1 MKPAFKSHIVA
12 CIFFAA
18 ITLGSDY
25 SFFASEAFAQTPT
38 PAQTPVQAPVASNQ
52 NNVVSG
58 SIQRREYT
66 LLEPLPCVN
75 GPEGTVTEGITCEN
89 GYVKKVNLYAILG
102 YAYRLLLALASIL
115 AVVMIMY
122 GGVQYMTTEA
132 FTGKSEAKETIK
144 NAVIGLFMTLGSFLF
159 LQTIDPKI
167 TELAQDPLP
176 PIGVDRENIF
186 DPQTLDQLLKNE
198 TARIQNLQKAAIQQA
213 EDDKKA
219 SESLSDVSSTYKNQ
233 VSKTET
239 ELAAY
244 KISNPTDIAGTKEI
258 QDQLKLQKRNLALA
272 KSESAVI
279 ENFGSYY
286 DALLSV
292 KMPATVEYSSTAW
305 NPNESI
311 FDNRNIFYAGLE
323 IPKRKTKITA
333 PYETALA
340 SMTAQNDVE
349 GSKAVQDRKQAI
361 ISLADFARDTIDLE
375 KRYEK
380 YAVRVATQGARPSTF
395 ATANQ
400 PKLQGLINGMLA
412 RTTSTALKT
421 TFGAGY
427 ETDITAQFYKKNLD
441 LYRQRLE
448 NIKATYK

>member
-25 SFFASEAFAQTPT
+25 SLFTSEAFAQTPT
-38 PAQTPVQAPVASNQ
+38 PTPAQTPVASNP

-58 SIQRREYT
+58 DAKRREYT

-75 GPEGTVTEGITCEN
+75 GPEGTVTEGITCED

-102 YAYRLLLALASIL
+102 YTYRLLLALASIL

-167 TELAQDPLP
+167 TELAQEPLS
-176 PIGVDRENIF
+176 PIGVDKNNVF
-186 DPQTLDQLLKNE
+186 DPLTLDQLLKNE
-198 TARIQNLQKAAIQQA
+198 EKRIQNLQKAAIQQA
-213 EDDKKA
+213 EDNEKA
-219 SESLSDVSSTYKNQ
+219 SEGLDDVSATYKNQ
-233 VSKTET
+233 VDKIKE
-239 ELAAY
+239 EAAAY
-244 KISNPTDIAGTKEI
+244 RLSDPEDDEGIKKIQEKLKEPQRKFI
-258 QDQLKLQKRNLALA
+258 LA
-272 KSESAVI
+272 KSESVVI
-279 ENFGSYY
+279 ERFSDYY
-286 DALLSV
+286 DTLKV
-292 KMPATVEYSSTAW
+292 VVVPEYIEYSNTPW
-305 NPNESI
+305 NPNDAI
-311 FDNRNIFYAGLE
+311 FDDRNIWYRNLKIPE
-323 IPKRKTKITA
+323 IKAKITA
-333 PYETALA
+333 PYDTAFS
-340 SMTAQNDVE
+340 SMAEQNDVE
-349 GSKAVQDRKQAI
+349 GSKAVHDRRQAI
-361 ISLADFARDTIDLE
+361 TSLADFARDTADLE

-380 YAVRVATQGARPSTF
+380 YAVRVVTQGAQPTVF
-395 ATANQ
+395 ATANL

-412 RTTSTALKT
+412 RTTGTALKT
-421 TFGAGY
+421 TFGEGY
-427 ETDITAQFYKKNLD
+427 ENDITAQFYKKNLD